1 MRVFSSVVVGV
12 GVVVLDMVVLV
23 AGVRVRMSNVVVA
36 VFVAVRFVVT
46 VFMVCHCRLPAV

>member
-23 AGVRVRMSNVVVA
+23 AGVRVRMHNVVVA
-36 VFVAVRFVVT
+36 VFVAVRFVVA